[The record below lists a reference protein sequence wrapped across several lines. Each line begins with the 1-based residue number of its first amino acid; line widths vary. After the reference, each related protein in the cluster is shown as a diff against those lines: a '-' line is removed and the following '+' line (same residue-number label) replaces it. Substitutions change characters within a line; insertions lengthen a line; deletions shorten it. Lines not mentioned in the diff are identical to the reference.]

1 MQTAGFVLVGGKS
14 RRMGQDKAL
23 LPWGGGAL
31 VQDIAAKVATV
42 SGSVALIGAPHRY
55 GDFGFSC
62 LEDLRPGLGPLSGLE
77 TALQIGRAEW
87 NLIVA
92 CDMPNIGIE
101 DLQRLCKT
109 AEMSEADC
117 VVTADVD
124 GRIHP
129 LCALYRDRCLPTV
142 QKALD
147 SNKLR
152 VMDFVHSLVVEYV
165 YTSASIQN
173 VNTSKEWDMVRAA
186 DV

>member
-23 LPWGGGAL
+23 LPWGRGVL

-42 SGSVALIGAPHRY
+42 SGSVALIGASHSY
-55 GDFGFSC
+55 GDLGFPC
-62 LEDLRPGLGPLSGLE
+62 LEDLRPGFGPLAGVE
-77 TALQIGRAEW
+77 TALQTGRAEW

-92 CDMPNIGIE
+92 CDMPNIGINH
-101 DLQRLCKT
+101 LRRLCKT

-117 VVTADVD
+117 VVTTDVED
-124 GRIHP
+124 RIHP
-129 LCALYRDRCLPTV
+129 LCALYRDKCLPAV

-147 SNKLR
+147 STKLR
-152 VMDFVHSLVVEYV
+152 MMDFIHSLVVEYV

-173 VNTSKEWDMVRAA
+173 VNTLKEWDMVRAA
-186 DV
+186 DA